1 MSLEDELV
9 KEIKLYINNDDLEG
23 LKNFWDNT
31 EFDVDLGWDY
41 VFEKVYLHAALKKKK
56 NFCEWL
62 DTLFP
67 KLSKIEQM
75 AIRQMF
81 SYAKYLLNK

>member
-1 MSLEDELV
+1 MSFEDQLV
-9 KEIKLYINNDDLEG
+9 KEIKIYIDQNDLEG
-23 LKNFWDNT
+23 LKEFWENT
-31 EFDVDLGWDY
+31 EFDMDLGWDY
-41 VFEKVYLHAALKKKK
+41 IFEKVYLHAALKKKK
-56 NFCEWL
+56 NFCDWF
-62 DTLFP
+62 DSLFS